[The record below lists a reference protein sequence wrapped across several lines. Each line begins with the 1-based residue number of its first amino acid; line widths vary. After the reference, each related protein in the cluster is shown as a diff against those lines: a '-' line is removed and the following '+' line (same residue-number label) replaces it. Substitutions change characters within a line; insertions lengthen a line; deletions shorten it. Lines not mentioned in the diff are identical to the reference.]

1 MVLPLQTLIFISSF
15 FCRSFLFARNQDFK
29 ITKNRINNQHNMR
42 DRGGIGGTAPA
53 FLLNL
58 LGFWHCLQICHIVM
72 IIRRQVIARVGF
84 RHCVQI
90 INYLGFWRTLCGPV
104 KCWKRVLDSTCWSFE
119 GIWFL

>member
-42 DRGGIGGTAPA
+42 DRGGVGGTAPA

-58 LGFWHCLQICHIVM
+58 LGFWHCHDMERDLNQPYRSPTKQSSSDFVHSQGHFVYFILLL
-72 IIRRQVIARVGF
+72 F
-84 RHCVQI
+84 
-90 INYLGFWRTLCGPV
+90 
-104 KCWKRVLDSTCWSFE
+104 
-119 GIWFL
+119 